1 MHELVNTI
9 IGDDMIKRI
18 YHLIVDA
25 KIPTMAGALAF
36 FLFVNGGSYLFLFVT
51 LSMYLPFDL
60 NIIINEGIS
69 DGLLRDFLLYLVNH
83 SANLN
88 YSIFLILTS
97 IYSSSSLY
105 YHFMHIG
112 EQLSKTPQEHK
123 ISKRVRALALVF
135 LFLVLISLIIISMS
149 LIGSLLSIPYRTV
162 LIISIIGILFIM
174 LYIGN
179 VLIFHTNKKII
190 KGVLF
195 SLAYVVIF
203 TILFVV
209 YLSYF
214 SNLKVVYGVF
224 SSIIVFMFYIYILCI
239 GVLLGIYVNSKNL
252 DVFRLLLGK

>member
-88 YSIFLILTS
+88 YSIFLIITS

-135 LFLVLISLIIISMS
+135 LFLVLISLIIIAM
-149 LIGSLLSIPYRTV
+149 
-162 LIISIIGILFIM
+162 LFIM

-179 VLIFHTNKKII
+179 VLIFHTNKKIM

-195 SLAYVVIF
+195 SLAYVVLF

-224 SSIIVFMFYIYILCI
+224 SSLIVFMFYIYILCI